1 MFGGNRGTTHTVSQ
15 SGGRNTGGNR
25 GQTHSTG
32 MTQGA
37 SEVVDY
43 RIQPSEFATLR
54 TGGARNGYQVDAII
68 VRNGD
73 PWRHSRSVWLPCVF
87 SQS

>member
-1 MFGGNRGTTHTVSQ
+1 MPIHS
-15 SGGRNTGGNR
+15 
-25 GQTHSTG
+25 QTHSTG

-54 TGGARNGYQVDAII
+54 TGGARNGFQVDAII